1 MKGLLRAGAAA
12 VGIGVAAVAGTGA
25 FDDNTTRD
33 ESGAIVEAGGLGAFA
48 MQVGDCFDD
57 PEGAE
62 ELVTSVAAMPCTELH
77 DNEVYAI
84 YDTSFTT
91 WPGQEAMY
99 DESWRG
105 CHSRFAAYVGAEW
118 EYSTLDLAVM
128 TPSDGSW
135 QEGDREVVCFLYD
148 GQLRKLTGSMQGSAR

>member
-62 ELVTSVAAMPCTELH
+62 ELVTSVAAMPCSELH

-91 WPGQEAMY
+91 WPGQDTMY
-99 DESWRG
+99 DDAWLG

-148 GQLRKLTGSMQGSAR
+148 GQLRKLGSSMRGTAR

>member
-1 MKGLLRAGAAA
+1 MKGLIRAGAAA

-57 PEGAE
+57 PEGNE
-62 ELVTSVAAMPCTELH
+62 ELVTSVSAMPCTELH
-77 DNEVYAI
+77 DNEVYAV
-84 YDTSFTT
+84 YDTSFTQ
-91 WPGQEAMY
+91 WPGQDAMY
-99 DESWRG
+99 EDSWWG
-105 CHSRFAAYVGAEW
+105 CHGRFASYVGTEW
-118 EYSTLDLAVM
+118 ESSTLDLAVM

-148 GQLRKLTGSMQGSAR
+148 AQLRKLGSSMRGSAR